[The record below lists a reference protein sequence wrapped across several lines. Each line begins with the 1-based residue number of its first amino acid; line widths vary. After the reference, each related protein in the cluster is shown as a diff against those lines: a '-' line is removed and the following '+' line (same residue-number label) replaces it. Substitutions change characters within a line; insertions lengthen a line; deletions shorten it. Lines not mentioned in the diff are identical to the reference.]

1 MYVSYKL
8 AGSQLRDRAPVGA
21 RAANLLIEQPTK
33 SELVI
38 DLKIAKRLGLT
49 IPQSL
54 LLPQGSEPRRP
65 ADRASNQVR
74 VVRESQDSKSTGLKI
89 PQPLLLRADEVIQ

>member
-1 MYVSYKL
+1 MYHTSWL
-8 AGSQLRDRAPVGA
+8 AVNCATGPLGA

-38 DLKIAKRLGLT
+38 DLKIAKTLGLT

-74 VVRESQDSKSTGLKI
+74 VVRESQDRKSTR
-89 PQPLLLRADEVIQ
+89 PQDPRCYCAPTK